1 MVRPLGMAVPLLSA
15 HSLLSQ
21 AQLHS
26 RDSPILLIMGLNE
39 TLPVCC
45 PLPQLL
51 VSMVTDEPTGRPF
64 PYKWQPSFP
73 PAPRVVKLVA
83 FPCLLAPRHRGGVT
97 PGHVRSRITLT
108 ISVSVA
114 VAGLFCLEAGQLQG
128 LQACRV
134 QSNNWGAHQEV
145 EETRECRDVGK

>member
-73 PAPRVVKLVA
+73 PAPPSREA
-83 FPCLLAPRHRGGVT
+83 CCLSLPAGPQTQRRCHAGTRK
-97 PGHVRSRITLT
+97 
-108 ISVSVA
+108 ISYHINHQ
-114 VAGLFCLEAGQLQG
+114 CLSCCCWAL
-128 LQACRV
+128 L
-134 QSNNWGAHQEV
+134 S
-145 EETRECRDVGK
+145 